1 MKNFSPQ
8 PDLVW
13 TAAAI
18 SGQILGHGGG
28 VGEGEGGGGG
38 EVELF
43 CLVGVKGGVKNRTAP
58 AEADTAAT
66 GA

>member
-1 MKNFSPQ
+1 M
-8 PDLVW
+8 
-13 TAAAI
+13 
-18 SGQILGHGGG
+18 SGQILGHGGS
-28 VGEGEGGGGG
+28 GGRGGR

-43 CLVGVKGGVKNRTAP
+43 CLVGVKGGVKSRTAP